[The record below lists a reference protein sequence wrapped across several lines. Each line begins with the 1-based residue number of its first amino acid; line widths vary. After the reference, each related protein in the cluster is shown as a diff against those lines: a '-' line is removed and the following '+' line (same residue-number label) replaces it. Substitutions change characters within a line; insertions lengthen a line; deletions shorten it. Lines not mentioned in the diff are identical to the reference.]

1 VIKAQRVANKKVTVV
16 TGLELWQISYD
27 EVLPLFSV
35 KCAGSS
41 TLHEA
46 SHGAKGMEVQV
57 QGEHIDTITDLLVK
71 KYKVPIKYIEQ
82 INLIES
88 KKKKK

>member
-1 VIKAQRVANKKVTVV
+1 VTFV
-16 TGLELWQISYD
+16 TGLELWQIAYD
-27 EVLPLFSV
+27 EVVPLFSV
-35 KCAGSS
+35 KCAGSA

-57 QGEHIDTITDLLVK
+57 QGEHIDTITELLVK
-71 KYKVPIKYIEQ
+71 RYKVPIRYIEQ
-82 INLIES
+82 VNNIES